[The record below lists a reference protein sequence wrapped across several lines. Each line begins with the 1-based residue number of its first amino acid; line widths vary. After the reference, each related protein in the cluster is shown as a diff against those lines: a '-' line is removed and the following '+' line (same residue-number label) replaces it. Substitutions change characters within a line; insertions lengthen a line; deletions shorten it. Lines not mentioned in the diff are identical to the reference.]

1 MVNAP
6 SVTLCTG
13 PGYKFAFVEPIW
25 NVPAGMLIM
34 VGNTVDAVF
43 LPHPPINKE
52 VAIIPKIKNDFI
64 RTNNSFIENLLANNC
79 GR

>member
-1 MVNAP
+1 MSVSEVAWLVAP
-6 SVTLCTG
+6 FDGEDNVGAESVL
-13 PGYKFAFVEPIW
+13 PPP
-25 NVPAGMLIM
+25 VPVRLL
-34 VGNTVDAVF
+34 F